1 MSQLSDLVDPSAIS
15 LDASAQDWRAAI
27 RLSGDLL
34 VSTESTTSSYTEAM
48 IRTVEEH
55 GPYIVIAPGFA
66 LAHARPDES
75 VLRTALSF
83 VRLAEPIPFGNE
95 ANDPVTLV
103 MALAA
108 ADASAHQSAL
118 AALAGVLADPTSR
131 RELDTASTP
140 AEVLAALGADDADA
154 AEGAAAAANPDADTD
169 TDTDTSTDAGT
180 EPAASESATSEPD
193 ADGTRSATAVSTPA
207 PATATATAP
216 APAPAPSAASAD
228 ATAGP
233 SALVDP
239 DAVPSKN
246 LLLTV
251 CGNGLGTS
259 LFLKNT
265 AEQVLDRWGWSSYL
279 DIQATDTISAKG
291 RAKEADVI
299 LTSGAIADTL
309 GDVGVRVEV
318 IENFTSQAEIDAVLR
333 RVYAV

>member
-34 VSTESTTSSYTEAM
+34 VSTESTTSSYTDAM

-154 AEGAAAAANPDADTD
+154 AEGA
-169 TDTDTSTDAGT
+169 DTSTDADT
-180 EPAASESATSEPD
+180 D
-193 ADGTRSATAVSTPA
+193 ARHRCRHRCGYHLRVRDLRARRGRHAFRHRRLHAGTRDRDRDRTRTRTRTIRSIGRRDSRSV
-207 PATATATAP
+207 
-216 APAPAPSAASAD
+216 
-228 ATAGP
+228 GP
-233 SALVDP
+233 RRPRRGSLEEPPPHRVRERTGNQP
-239 DAVPSKN
+239 VP
-246 LLLTV
+246 
-251 CGNGLGTS
+251 
-259 LFLKNT
+259 
-265 AEQVLDRWGWSSYL
+265 EEHR
-279 DIQATDTISAKG
+279 
-291 RAKEADVI
+291 
-299 LTSGAIADTL
+299 
-309 GDVGVRVEV
+309 
-318 IENFTSQAEIDAVLR
+318 
-333 RVYAV
+333 

>member
-34 VSTESTTSSYTEAM
+34 VSTESTTSSYTDAM

-154 AEGAAAAANPDADTD
+154 AEGANTSTDADTD
-169 TDTDTSTDAGT
+169 AGTDAATDAGT
-180 EPAASESATSEPD
+180 ESATSEPD

-207 PATATATAP
+207 PATATAT

>member
-34 VSTESTTSSYTEAM
+34 VSTESTTSSYTDAM

-154 AEGAAAAANPDADTD
+154 AEGA
-169 TDTDTSTDAGT
+169 DTSTDADTDAGT
-180 EPAASESATSEPD
+180 DAATDAGTESATSEPD

-207 PATATATAP
+207 PATATAPAP

>member
-1 MSQLSDLVDPSAIS
+1 MSQLSDLVDPSAIL
-15 LDASAQDWRAAI
+15 LDAPAQDWRAAI
-27 RLSGDLL
+27 RRSGDLL
-34 VSTESTTSSYTEAM
+34 VSVDATTSSYTDAM

-83 VRLAEPIPFGNE
+83 VRLAEPIPFGNQ

-108 ADASAHQSAL
+108 ADASAHQAAL
-118 AALAGVLADPTSR
+118 AALAGVLADPEGR
-131 RELDTASTP
+131 RALDTASTP
-140 AEVLAALGADDADA
+140 AEVLAALGADGSDGSDGSDTSDGPDRADSSEG
-154 AEGAAAAANPDADTD
+154 AEDSGGTGRSGATPAAAAG
-169 TDTDTSTDAGT
+169 SSAG
-180 EPAASESATSEPD
+180 PGS
-193 ADGTRSATAVSTPA
+193 
-207 PATATATAP
+207 
-216 APAPAPSAASAD
+216 SAAPDSA
-228 ATAGP
+228 AAAG
-233 SALVDP
+233 SAAAVDP

-246 LLLTV
+246 LILTV

-309 GDVGVRVEV
+309 GDVGVPVEI
-318 IENFTSQAEIDAVLR
+318 IENFTSQVEIDAVLR

>member
-1 MSQLSDLVDPSAIS
+1 MRIRVLPRQKKFSMSQLSDLVDPTAIL
-15 LDASAQDWRAAI
+15 LDAPAQDWRAAI

-34 VSTESTTSSYTEAM
+34 VSAGATTGSYTDAM

-66 LAHARPDES
+66 LAHARPDDS

-83 VRLAEPIPFGNE
+83 VRLAEPVEFGNQ

-108 ADASAHQSAL
+108 ADSSAHQAAL
-118 AALAGVLADPTSR
+118 AALAGVLADPEGR
-131 RELDTASTP
+131 RALDSASTP
-140 AEVLAALGADDADA
+140 DEVLTALGADGAAGSADA
-154 AEGAAAAANPDADTD
+154 RTAGTAQV
-169 TDTDTSTDAGT
+169 AGT
-180 EPAASESATSEPD
+180 EGAPA
-193 ADGTRSATAVSTPA
+193 SATAAAPAADPA
-207 PATATATAP
+207 PTG
-216 APAPAPSAASAD
+216 ASAV
-228 ATAGP
+228 
-233 SALVDP
+233 VDP

-246 LLLTV
+246 LILTV

-309 GDVGVRVEV
+309 GDVGVRVEI

>member
-34 VSTESTTSSYTEAM
+34 VSTESTTSSYTDAM

-154 AEGAAAAANPDADTD
+154 AEGA
-169 TDTDTSTDAGT
+169 DTSTDADTDAGT
-180 EPAASESATSEPD
+180 DAATDAGTESATSEPD

-207 PATATATAP
+207 PATATATAT

>member
-1 MSQLSDLVDPSAIS
+1 MSQLSDLVDPAAIL
-15 LDASAQDWRAAI
+15 LDAPASDWREAI

-34 VSTESTTSSYTEAM
+34 VSTSATTAAYTDAM

-55 GPYIVIAPGFA
+55 GPYIVLTPGFA
-66 LAHARPDES
+66 LAHSRPDES
-75 VLRTALSF
+75 VHRTAMSF
-83 VRLAEPIPFGNE
+83 VRLAEPLPFGHE

-108 ADASAHQSAL
+108 ADASAHQAAL
-118 AALAGVLADPTSR
+118 AALAGVLADPEGR
-131 RELDTASTP
+131 RALEEAATP
-140 AEVLAALGADDADA
+140 DAVLAALGAGSSAEDGASRGSTPSAADGST
-154 AEGAAAAANPDADTD
+154 GAA
-169 TDTDTSTDAGT
+169 
-180 EPAASESATSEPD
+180 
-193 ADGTRSATAVSTPA
+193 
-207 PATATATAP
+207 
-216 APAPAPSAASAD
+216 APSAA
-228 ATAGP
+228 ATTA
-233 SALVDP
+233 DP

-246 LLLTV
+246 LILTV

-265 AEQVLDRWGWSSYL
+265 AEQVLDRWGWSPYL

-291 RAKEADVI
+291 RAKDADVI